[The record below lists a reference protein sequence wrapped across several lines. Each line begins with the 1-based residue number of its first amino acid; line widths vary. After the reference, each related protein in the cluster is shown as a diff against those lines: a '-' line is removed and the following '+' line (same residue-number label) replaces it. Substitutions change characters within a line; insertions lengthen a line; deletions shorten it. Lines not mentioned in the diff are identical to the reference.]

1 MSNRSTAAKT
11 NATTKPRMGGRA
23 MLIALEVLGEQ
34 TDIALGRAIKGNKSA
49 AKVAERAM
57 TIAAGAMGI
66 SLTGR

>member
-1 MSNRSTAAKT
+1 
-11 NATTKPRMGGRA
+11 